1 VTTEGRLVPRS
12 PSEAARQPR
21 ILVIAY
27 ACAPGRGS
35 EPGAGWGISRTLADC
50 GPVTAI
56 VADEFLP
63 ALEAWREE
71 HPEVD
76 MVIVGLSENRL
87 AVRLGAIH
95 RVPRFIQYLLWLRR
109 AARIADDLHAVSPFD
124 VAVHASYGTYWLPS
138 PVPDLGI
145 PTIWGPVGGAVATPV
160 RLWPSLGYVGALGEL
175 LDLVVVRTI
184 ALMPSVRSTWRR
196 VTIPVVNNVETA
208 DALPPEVRTRARVIN
223 NAPFVDIEPTPRAAV
238 PEPFVIFPSALE
250 PRKGPRLALEA
261 FAHVRSDLRLVFA
274 ADGPERPALERMARS
289 LGVADRVEFRG
300 WIPRAEM
307 WDLLARAS
315 VALYTGLREEGGL
328 ALVEGMLHGT
338 PLVVLGVG
346 GALAVAEGASDPER
360 VRIVMPGRRAKTAT
374 RLGAAIDDIMLDYP
388 SGDGPSFDRAAHLA
402 RYRETVRDAT
412 AEALLAVPG
421 GWQGTSHDPQTG
433 LS

>member
-1 VTTEGRLVPRS
+1 MTEETVAPSSS
-12 PSEAARQPR
+12 PPAGVSRPR
-21 ILVIAY
+21 IMVIAY

-56 VADEFLP
+56 VADEFMP
-63 ALEAWREE
+63 ALEAWREAN
-71 HPEVD
+71 PEVD
-76 MVIVGLSENRL
+76 MRFVGLPEHRL

-95 RVPRFIQYLLWLRR
+95 RIPRFIQYLLWLRR
-109 AARIADDLHAVSPFD
+109 AARTARDLHAESPFD

-145 PTIWGPVGGAVATPV
+145 PTVWGPVGGAVATPV
-160 RLWPSLGYVGALGEL
+160 PLWPSLGYLGALGEV

-184 ALMPSVRSTWRR
+184 ALLPSVRSTWHR
-196 VTIPVVNNVETA
+196 VTIPVVNNIETA
-208 DALPPEVRTRARVIN
+208 DALPPGVREQARVIN
-223 NAPFVDIEPTPRAAV
+223 NAPFVDIEPTPRSAA

-261 FAHVRSDLRLVFA
+261 FAQVRSDLRLVFA

-289 LGVADRVEFRG
+289 LGVVDRVEFRG
-300 WIPRAEM
+300 QIPRAEM

-346 GALAVAEGASDPER
+346 GALAVAQEASDPAR
-360 VRIVMPGRRAKTAT
+360 VRIVMPGRQARTAT
-374 RLGAAIDDIMLDYP
+374 RLAAAIDDIMLDYP
-388 SGDGPSFDRAAHLA
+388 TGDGPSFDRAAHLA
-402 RYRETVRDAT
+402 RYRADDR
-412 AEALLAVPG
+412 
-421 GWQGTSHDPQTG
+421 
-433 LS
+433 